1 MLPVLGWS
9 VGFDWK
15 DITFLVVINL
25 LLFISVK
32 LTPAKERKKQ
42 KTCSPSPDQT
52 LMWASQV
59 KLISKKYLYSPF
71 LRHITFRKS
80 NFINHTPKSFTR
92 IKSYSAIRGVTY
104 LLKWN
109 LNHHLYTCAAW
120 HNDVL
125 HIDHVWFWC
134 CFFILKPRLQWLLI
148 QWKVWLI
155 SYLPLPLKRV
165 SPRKWLSLYVVL
177 VQENQYLLFNCWQMA
192 KF

>member
-134 CFFILKPRLQWLLI
+134 CFFYTKAQITMVIDPVKSMIDFLLAFAIKKSKPQKMALF
-148 QWKVWLI
+148 VCCP
-155 SYLPLPLKRV
+155 ST
-165 SPRKWLSLYVVL
+165 RKSVPAV
-177 VQENQYLLFNCWQMA
+177 
-192 KF
+192 